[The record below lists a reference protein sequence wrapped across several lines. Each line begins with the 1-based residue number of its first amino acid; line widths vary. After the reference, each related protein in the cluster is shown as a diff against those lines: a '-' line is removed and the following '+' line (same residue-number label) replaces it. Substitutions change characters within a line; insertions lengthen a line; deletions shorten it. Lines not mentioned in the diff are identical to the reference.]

1 MKGLTADYQHE
12 KSVFIKNPLI
22 VEFLGLNQ
30 NAAFTETT
38 LEEAILT
45 HITRFLMEMGK
56 GYALVAR
63 RHICQ
68 VL

>member
-1 MKGLTADYQHE
+1 MNGLTADYQH
-12 KSVFIKNPLI
+12 KKPVFIKNLLI

-63 RHICQ
+63 
-68 VL
+68 